1 MHIERIYKS
10 SIEKRSGSVKNRA
23 GTILLFIA
31 AAIIISCF
39 FAGSAINKNR
49 ELASSPAFIVYIIL
63 ATVFFFV
70 CFAGGISLKSF
81 SQQSGLI
88 AYVRTEN
95 GSLYHVY
102 VTSDDVS
109 PESTLANNVS
119 RNIRNAQIID
129 TRLKKEAFFCS
140 DELDTYLRG
149 IIEDNGPDQ
158 YLVRIQQMENI
169 WITHKYKDRTI
180 FMYTVGKHQLV
191 FKAVAFNTLNN
202 YEELSGYLSQQ
213 KCKINY
219 ADHVQGDYLID

>member
-10 SIEKRSGSVKNRA
+10 SIENRSSSVKNRA
-23 GTILLFIA
+23 GTILLIFA
-31 AAIIISCF
+31 AVIIISCF
-39 FAGSAINKNR
+39 FAGSAISKDR
-49 ELASSPAFIVYIIL
+49 ELASSPIFIVYIVL

-70 CFAGGISLKSF
+70 SFAGGILLKSF

-88 AYVRTEN
+88 AYVRTEE

-149 IIEDNGPDQ
+149 IIEDNRPDQ
-158 YLVRIQQMENI
+158 YLVRIQRMENI
-169 WITHKYKDRTI
+169 CITRQYKDRTI
-180 FMYTVGKHQLV
+180 FMYTVGKHQMV
-191 FKAVAFNTLNN
+191 FKAAAFNTLNN

-213 KCKINY
+213 KSSINY
-219 ADHVQGDYLID
+219 TGHVPGDYLVD